1 MRTEQ
6 ITKDR
11 VFSELRKCMDP
22 EIPVNVVDLGLIYN
36 VDVSE
41 KNNIDI
47 KMTMT
52 TRGCP
57 LHDTLVSDVKKYV
70 NTIEGVGDINVQN
83 SVGSSMVY

>member
-1 MRTEQ
+1 
-6 ITKDR
+6 
-11 VFSELRKCMDP
+11 MDP
-22 EIPVNVVDLGLIYN
+22 EIPVNVVDLGLIYT

-57 LHDTLVSDVKKYV
+57 LHDTLVSDVKWYIMDLSK
-70 NTIEGVGDINVQN
+70 
-83 SVGSSMVY
+83 